1 MKERTES
8 LVILMQK
15 LKNMRVGLIE
25 LCATLIIGGL
35 MIIAGI
41 ILGLDLA
48 SLIIKLFSGLIKP
61 NVPNFNVINSFLRIN
76 SGMQVAMLLAVLI
89 MIGGIVVT
97 YRLTRTILK
106 SVAAKEV
113 APAIFQKHLGLRI
126 IEMVLGLIL
135 IVTGYFILNLPS
147 QNLFNTLLAAFVTIV
162 SGTYLLCH
170 SLLSLLPA
178 TWFNKIKLTKGKT
191 ELGLHHYASVFT
203 IISILFAL
211 TMGALALSHDFN
223 AFSQD
228 IKRGTYY
235 DGVIVSNTANIKN
248 DVAQLKIKKQQTYH
262 YKETKGHFYFVR
274 NELADNPIKYV
285 KSTGRRNFQVKSIKL
300 DQLNKNSLADDSF
313 RELVPNGFKN
323 KVIALRSAAEL
334 NKIKGKT
341 KYLTVVQLNSFD
353 RDWPFLLKIEHK
365 RAQSSAVYSRL
376 YSSSKAATYQL
387 ILGMSKEMKIL
398 GYSLAFVFGAS
409 LIAILIIAVKAAKR
423 DQKFTN
429 ERLAQRT
436 WQSKTGLLFFIPA
449 IFGVFDVLF
458 GLRFFNQVLPTAYY
472 EVWLPIVLMLLAYF
486 AIYLLTVTRHHKAE
500 F

>member
-1 MKERTES
+1 
-8 LVILMQK
+8 MQK

-35 MIIAGI
+35 MIIAGT

-89 MIGGIVVT
+89 IVGGIIVT
-97 YRLTRTILK
+97 YRLTRTILNSLEK
-106 SVAAKEV
+106 EDIPAFHKQKWLEIIALAA
-113 APAIFQKHLGLRI
+113 GLA
-126 IEMVLGLIL
+126 LIGG
-135 IVTGYFILNLPS
+135 GYFILNLPS

-162 SGTYLLCH
+162 AGTYLICH
-170 SLLSLLPA
+170 SLLSLVPA
-178 TWFNKIKLTKGKT
+178 TWFSKIKLAKGKT
-191 ELGLHHYASVFT
+191 QLGLHHYASVFT

-223 AFSQD
+223 AFPQD

-235 DGVIVSNTANIKN
+235 DGVIASNTANIKN

-323 KVIALRSAAEL
+323 KKIALRSTAEL

-365 RAQSSAVYSRL
+365 QAQSNLAYSHL
-376 YSSSKAATYQL
+376 YSNSKAATYQL

-398 GYSLAFVFGAS
+398 GYSVAFVFGVS
-409 LIAILIIAVKAAKR
+409 LIIVLMIVVKAAKR
-423 DQKFTN
+423 EQKLAN
-429 ERLAQRT
+429 ERLAQRA
-436 WQSKTGLLFFIPA
+436 WQSKTGLLFFVPA
-449 IFGVFDVLF
+449 TFGVFDVLL
-458 GLRFFNQVLPTAYY
+458 GLKFFDQVLPTAYY
-472 EVWLPIVLMLLAYF
+472 KVWLPIVLMLLVYF
-486 AIYLLTVTRHHKAE
+486 VIYLITVRRYHNAE

>member
-1 MKERTES
+1 
-8 LVILMQK
+8 MQK

-35 MIIAGI
+35 MIIAGT

-76 SGMQVAMLLAVLI
+76 SGMQVVMLLAVLI
-89 MIGGIVVT
+89 IVGGIVVT
-97 YRLTRTILK
+97 YRLTRTILNK
-106 SVAAKEV
+106 EDIPAFHKQKWLEIIALAA
-113 APAIFQKHLGLRI
+113 GLA
-126 IEMVLGLIL
+126 LIGG
-135 IVTGYFILNLPS
+135 GYFILNLPS

-170 SLLSLLPA
+170 SLLSLVPT
-178 TWFNKIKLTKGKT
+178 TWFSKIKLAKGKT
-191 ELGLHHYASVFT
+191 QLRLHHYAGVFT
-203 IISILFAL
+203 IISLLFAL
-211 TMGALALSHDFN
+211 TMGALALGHDVN
-223 AFSQD
+223 AFPQD

-235 DGVIVSNTANIKN
+235 DGVIASNTANIKN
-248 DVAQLKIKKQQTYH
+248 DVAQLKIKKQQTFH

-274 NELADNPIKYV
+274 DELADNPIKYV
-285 KSTGRRNFQVKSIKL
+285 KSIGRRNFQVKSIKL

-313 RELVPNGFKN
+313 RELVPNSSQTN
-323 KVIALRSAAEL
+323 KTIALRSAAEL

-341 KYLTVVQLNSFD
+341 KYLTLVQLNSFD

-365 RAQSSAVYSRL
+365 QAQSSLTYSRL
-376 YSSSKAATYQL
+376 YSNSKAALYQL
-387 ILGMSKEMKIL
+387 ALGMTREMKIL
-398 GYSLAFVFGAS
+398 GFSLAFVFGAS
-409 LIAILIIAVKAAKR
+409 LIAILIIVVKAAKR
-423 DQKFTN
+423 DQKFAN
-429 ERLAQRT
+429 ERMVQRT

-472 EVWLPIVLMLLAYF
+472 EVWLPMVLMIISYF
-486 AIYLLTVTRHHKAE
+486 VLYVIVAFWRKKAV

>member
-1 MKERTES
+1 
-8 LVILMQK
+8 MQR
-15 LKNMRVGLIE
+15 LKNMRIGLVE
-25 LCATLIIGGL
+25 LCATLIISSL

-61 NVPNFNVINSFLRIN
+61 DMPNFNVIISFLRIN
-76 SGMQVAMLLAVLI
+76 SGMQVVMLLAALI
-89 MIGGIVVT
+89 MLGGIVIT
-97 YRLTRTILK
+97 LRLTRSTL
-106 SVAAKEV
+106 SNLAEKED
-113 APAIFQKHLGLRI
+113 APAIFQKHSGLKI
-126 IEMVLGLIL
+126 IEVVLGLTA
-135 IVTGYFILNLPS
+135 VVAGYFMLNLPS
-147 QNLFNTLLAAFVTIV
+147 QSLFDTVLPAFITIV

-170 SLLSLLPA
+170 SLLSLVPA
-178 TWFNKIKLTKGKT
+178 NWFAKINLTKGKT
-191 ELGLHHYASVFT
+191 QQGLYHYASVFT
-203 IISILFAL
+203 IISLLFAL

-223 AFSQD
+223 SFPQV

-274 NELADNPIKYV
+274 NELANNPIKYV

-323 KVIALRSAAEL
+323 KKIALRSTAEL

-341 KYLTVVQLNSFD
+341 KYLTLVQLNSFD

-376 YSSSKAATYQL
+376 YSNSKAATYQL

-398 GYSLAFVFGAS
+398 GYSVAFVFGVS
-409 LIAILIIAVKAAKR
+409 LITVLMIVVKAAKR
-423 DQKFTN
+423 EQKLAN

-436 WQSKTGLLFFIPA
+436 WQSKTGLLFFVPA
-449 IFGVFDVLF
+449 TFGVFDVLF
-458 GLRFFNQVLPTAYY
+458 GLKFFDQILPTAYY
-472 EVWLPIVLMLLAYF
+472 KVWLPIVLMLLVYF
-486 AIYLLTVTRHHKAE
+486 VIYLLTVRRYHNAE

>member
-1 MKERTES
+1 
-8 LVILMQK
+8 MQK

-41 ILGLDLA
+41 ILGLDIA

-89 MIGGIVVT
+89 IVGGIVVT
-97 YRLTRTILK
+97 YRLTRTILNSLEK
-106 SVAAKEV
+106 EDIPAFHKQKWLEIIALAA
-113 APAIFQKHLGLRI
+113 GLA
-126 IEMVLGLIL
+126 LIGG
-135 IVTGYFILNLPS
+135 GYFILNLPIQS
-147 QNLFNTLLAAFVTIV
+147 LFNPLLPAFVTIV
-162 SGTYLLCH
+162 AGTYLICY

-191 ELGLHHYASVFT
+191 LLGLHHYAGVFT
-203 IISILFAL
+203 IISLLFAL
-211 TMGALALSHDFN
+211 TMGALALGHDVN
-223 AFSQD
+223 AFPQD

-285 KSTGRRNFQVKSIKL
+285 RNTGRRNFQVKSIKL
-300 DQLNKNSLADDSF
+300 DQLNKNSLAGNSF
-313 RELVPNGFKN
+313 RELVPNSSQTN
-323 KVIALRSAAEL
+323 KTIALCSTAEL
-334 NKIKGKT
+334 NKVKGNT
-341 KYLTVVQLNSFD
+341 KYLTLAQLNSFD

-365 RAQSSAVYSRL
+365 RAQSSLTYSRL

-409 LIAILIIAVKAAKR
+409 LIAILIIVVKAAKR
-423 DQKFTN
+423 DQKLVN
-429 ERLAQRT
+429 ERLTQRT

-458 GLRFFNQVLPTAYY
+458 GLRFFDQVLPTAYY
-472 EVWLPIVLMLLAYF
+472 EVWLPIVLMIISYF
-486 AIYLLTVTRHHKAE
+486 VLYVIVTFWRKKAV

>member
-1 MKERTES
+1 
-8 LVILMQK
+8 MQK
-15 LKNMRVGLIE
+15 LKNMRIGLIE
-25 LCATLIIGGL
+25 LCATLIISGL
-35 MIIAGI
+35 MIVTGI
-41 ILGLDLA
+41 ILGLNLA
-48 SLIIKLFSGLIKP
+48 SLIIKLFSGLLKLP
-61 NVPNFNVINSFLRIN
+61 AVNFNFINDFL
-76 SGMQVAMLLAVLI
+76 QVSWGVQAIMLLAAVI

-97 YRLTRTILK
+97 YNLTRTILK
-106 SVAAKEV
+106 SVAAKED
-113 APAIFQKHLGLRI
+113 ASAIFQKHSGLRI

-135 IVTGYFILNLPS
+135 VVTGYFILNLPS

-170 SLLSLLPA
+170 SLLSLLSA

-313 RELVPNGFKN
+313 RELVPNSSQTN
-323 KVIALRSAAEL
+323 KTIALCSTAEL
-334 NKIKGKT
+334 NKVKGNT
-341 KYLTVVQLNSFD
+341 KYLTLVQLNSFE

-365 RAQSSAVYSRL
+365 QAQSSLAYSHL
-376 YSSSKAATYQL
+376 YSNSKVATYQL

-398 GYSLAFVFGAS
+398 GFSLAFVFGVT
-409 LIAILIIAVKAAKR
+409 LIAVLIIEVIKFAKKNR
-423 DQKFTN
+423 DADQKLKTQKVSQ
-429 ERLAQRT
+429 ESST
-436 WQSKTGLLFFIPA
+436 YGTGLLFLIPA
-449 IFGVFDVLF
+449 VFGVFDALF
-458 GLRFFNQVLPTAYY
+458 GLKIFNQVLPTAYY
-472 EVWLPIVLMLLAYF
+472 EIWLPIMLMTLSYFVLCIMVVF
-486 AIYLLTVTRHHKAE
+486 WRKKAV

>member
-1 MKERTES
+1 
-8 LVILMQK
+8 MQK

-89 MIGGIVVT
+89 IVGGIVVT
-97 YRLTRTILK
+97 YRLTRTILNSLEK
-106 SVAAKEV
+106 EDIPAFHKQKWLEIIALVA
-113 APAIFQKHLGLRI
+113 GLA
-126 IEMVLGLIL
+126 LIGG
-135 IVTGYFILNLPS
+135 GYFVLNLPV
-147 QNLFNTLLAAFVTIV
+147 QNLFNPLLPAFVTIV

-178 TWFNKIKLTKGKT
+178 TWFSKIKLTKGKT
-191 ELGLHHYASVFT
+191 LLGLHHYAGVFT
-203 IISILFAL
+203 IISLLFAL
-211 TMGALALSHDFN
+211 TMGALALGHDVN
-223 AFSQD
+223 AFPQD

-285 KSTGRRNFQVKSIKL
+285 KNTSRRNFQVKSIKL

-313 RELVPNGFKN
+313 RELVPNSSQTN
-323 KVIALRSAAEL
+323 KTIALRSAAEL

-365 RAQSSAVYSRL
+365 QAQSSVVYSRL
-376 YSSSKAATYQL
+376 YSSSKAASYQL
-387 ILGMSKEMKIL
+387 ALGMSKEMKIL

-409 LIAILIIAVKAAKR
+409 LIAILIIVVKAAKR
-423 DQKFTN
+423 DQKLVN

-472 EVWLPIVLMLLAYF
+472 EVWLPMVLMIVSYF
-486 AIYLLTVTRHHKAE
+486 VLYIMVAFWRKKAVL
-500 F
+500 

>member
-1 MKERTES
+1 
-8 LVILMQK
+8 MQR
-15 LKNMRVGLIE
+15 LKNMRIGLVE
-25 LCATLIIGGL
+25 LCATLIISSL

-48 SLIIKLFSGLIKP
+48 SLIIKLFSSLIKP
-61 NVPNFNVINSFLRIN
+61 DVPNFNVIISFLKIN
-76 SGMQVAMLLAVLI
+76 SGMQVVMLLAALI
-89 MIGGIVVT
+89 MLGGIVIT
-97 YRLTRTILK
+97 LRLTRSTL
-106 SVAAKEV
+106 SNLAEKED
-113 APAIFQKHLGLRI
+113 APAIFQKHSGLKI
-126 IEMVLGLIL
+126 IEVVLGLIL
-135 IVTGYFILNLPS
+135 IVTGYFILNLPI
-147 QNLFNTLLAAFVTIV
+147 QNLFDTLLPAFVTIV
-162 SGTYLLCH
+162 AGTYLICY
-170 SLLSLLPA
+170 SLLSWLPA
-178 TWFNKIKLTKGKT
+178 TWFGKINLTKGKT
-191 ELGLHHYASVFT
+191 QQGLHHYAGVFT
-203 IISILFAL
+203 IISLLFAL
-211 TMGALALSHDFN
+211 AMGALALSHDFN
-223 AFSQD
+223 AFPQV

-262 YKETKGHFYFVR
+262 YKETKRHFYFVR

-285 KSTGRRNFQVKSIKL
+285 KSTGRSNFQVKSIKL

-341 KYLTVVQLNSFD
+341 KYLTLVQLNSFD

-376 YSSSKAATYQL
+376 YSNSKAATYQL

-409 LIAILIIAVKAAKR
+409 LIAILIIVVKAAKR
-423 DQKFTN
+423 DQKLVN
-429 ERLAQRT
+429 ERLTKRT

-486 AIYLLTVTRHHKAE
+486 AIYLLTVMRHHKVE

>member
-1 MKERTES
+1 
-8 LVILMQK
+8 MQR
-15 LKNMRVGLIE
+15 LKNMRIGLVE
-25 LCATLIIGGL
+25 LCATLIISSL

-48 SLIIKLFSGLIKP
+48 SLIIKLFNGLIKP
-61 NVPNFNVINSFLRIN
+61 DMPNFNVIISFLRIN
-76 SGMQVAMLLAVLI
+76 SGMQVVMLLAALI
-89 MIGGIVVT
+89 MLGGIVIT
-97 YRLTRTILK
+97 LRLTRSTL
-106 SVAAKEV
+106 SNLAEKED
-113 APAIFQKHLGLRI
+113 APAIFQKHSGLKI
-126 IEMVLGLIL
+126 IEVVLGLTA
-135 IVTGYFILNLPS
+135 VVAGYFMLNLPS
-147 QNLFNTLLAAFVTIV
+147 QSLFDTVLPAFITIV

-170 SLLSLLPA
+170 SLLSLVPA
-178 TWFNKIKLTKGKT
+178 NWFAKINLTKGKT
-191 ELGLHHYASVFT
+191 QQGLHHYASVFT
-203 IISILFAL
+203 IISLLFAL

-223 AFSQD
+223 AFPQD
-228 IKRGTYY
+228 IKRGIYY

-365 RAQSSAVYSRL
+365 QAQSSAVYSHL
-376 YSSSKAATYQL
+376 YSNSKAATYQL

-409 LIAILIIAVKAAKR
+409 LIAILIIVVKAAKR

-486 AIYLLTVTRHHKAE
+486 AIYLLTVMRHHKVE

>member
-1 MKERTES
+1 
-8 LVILMQK
+8 MQK

-76 SGMQVAMLLAVLI
+76 SGMQVVMLLAVLI
-89 MIGGIVVT
+89 IVGGIVVT
-97 YRLTRTILK
+97 YRLTRTILNSLEK
-106 SVAAKEV
+106 EDIPAFHKQKWLEIIALAA
-113 APAIFQKHLGLRI
+113 GLA
-126 IEMVLGLIL
+126 LIGG
-135 IVTGYFILNLPS
+135 GYFILNLPIQS
-147 QNLFNTLLAAFVTIV
+147 LFNTLLAAFVTIV

-191 ELGLHHYASVFT
+191 LLGLHHYAGVFT
-203 IISILFAL
+203 IISLLFAL
-211 TMGALALSHDFN
+211 TMGALALSHDVN
-223 AFSQD
+223 AFPQD

-285 KSTGRRNFQVKSIKL
+285 RNTGRRNFQVKSIKL
-300 DQLNKNSLADDSF
+300 DQLNKNSLAGNSF
-313 RELVPNGFKN
+313 RELVPNSSQTN
-323 KVIALRSAAEL
+323 KTIALCSTAEL
-334 NKIKGKT
+334 NKVKGNT
-341 KYLTVVQLNSFD
+341 KYLTLAQLNSFD

-365 RAQSSAVYSRL
+365 RAQSSLTYSRL

-409 LIAILIIAVKAAKR
+409 LIAILIIVVKAAKR
-423 DQKFTN
+423 DQKLVN
-429 ERLAQRT
+429 ERLTKRT

-458 GLRFFNQVLPTAYY
+458 GLRFFDQVLPTAYY
-472 EVWLPIVLMLLAYF
+472 EVWLPIVLMIISYF
-486 AIYLLTVTRHHKAE
+486 VLYVIVAFWRKKAV

>member
-1 MKERTES
+1 
-8 LVILMQK
+8 MQK

-61 NVPNFNVINSFLRIN
+61 NVPNFNVISSFLRIN
-76 SGMQVAMLLAVLI
+76 SGMQVVMLLAVLI
-89 MIGGIVVT
+89 IVGGIVVT
-97 YRLTRTILK
+97 YRLTRTILNK
-106 SVAAKEV
+106 EDIPAFHKQKWLEIIALAA
-113 APAIFQKHLGLRI
+113 GLA
-126 IEMVLGLIL
+126 LIGG
-135 IVTGYFILNLPS
+135 GYFILNLPS

-162 SGTYLLCH
+162 AGTYLICH
-170 SLLSLLPA
+170 SLLSLVPA
-178 TWFNKIKLTKGKT
+178 TWFSKIKLAKGKT
-191 ELGLHHYASVFT
+191 QLGLHHYASVFT

-262 YKETKGHFYFVR
+262 YKETNGHFYFVR

-285 KSTGRRNFQVKSIKL
+285 RNTGRRNFQVKSIKL
-300 DQLNKNSLADDSF
+300 DQLNKNSLAGNSF

-323 KVIALRSAAEL
+323 KTIALCSTAEL
-334 NKIKGKT
+334 NKVKGNT
-341 KYLTVVQLNSFD
+341 KYLTLVQLNSFD

-365 RAQSSAVYSRL
+365 QAQSSLTYSRL
-376 YSSSKAATYQL
+376 YSSSKAALYQL
-387 ILGMSKEMKIL
+387 ALGMTREMKIL
-398 GYSLAFVFGAS
+398 GFSLAFVFGAT
-409 LIAILIIAVKAAKR
+409 LIAILIIEVIKFAKKNWDI
-423 DQKFTN
+423 DQKLKIQKVSQESSTYV
-429 ERLAQRT
+429 
-436 WQSKTGLLFFIPA
+436 TGLLFLIPA
-449 IFGVFDVLF
+449 VFGVFDALF
-458 GLRFFNQVLPTAYY
+458 GLKIFNQLLPTAYY
-472 EVWLPIVLMLLAYF
+472 EIWLPIMLMIVSYF
-486 AIYLLTVTRHHKAE
+486 ALYIMVVFWRKKAV

>member
-1 MKERTES
+1 
-8 LVILMQK
+8 
-15 LKNMRVGLIE
+15 MRH
-25 LCATLIIGGL
+25 
-35 MIIAGI
+35 
-41 ILGLDLA
+41 
-48 SLIIKLFSGLIKP
+48 F
-61 NVPNFNVINSFLRIN
+61 
-76 SGMQVAMLLAVLI
+76 
-89 MIGGIVVT
+89 
-97 YRLTRTILK
+97 
-106 SVAAKEV
+106 
-113 APAIFQKHLGLRI
+113 
-126 IEMVLGLIL
+126 
-135 IVTGYFILNLPS
+135 
-147 QNLFNTLLAAFVTIV
+147 
-162 SGTYLLCH
+162 
-170 SLLSLLPA
+170 
-178 TWFNKIKLTKGKT
+178 
-191 ELGLHHYASVFT
+191 
-203 IISILFAL
+203 
-211 TMGALALSHDFN
+211 
-223 AFSQD
+223 
-228 IKRGTYY
+228 
-235 DGVIVSNTANIKN
+235 
-248 DVAQLKIKKQQTYH
+248 
-262 YKETKGHFYFVR
+262 KETKGHFYFVR
-274 NELADNPIKYV
+274 NELANNPIKYV

-323 KVIALRSAAEL
+323 KKIALRSTAEL

-365 RAQSSAVYSRL
+365 QAQSNLAYSHL
-376 YSSSKAATYQL
+376 YSNSKAATYQL

-409 LIAILIIAVKAAKR
+409 LIAILIIVVKAAKR

-486 AIYLLTVTRHHKAE
+486 AIYLLTVMWHHKVE

>member
-1 MKERTES
+1 
-8 LVILMQK
+8 MQR
-15 LKNMRVGLIE
+15 LKNMRIGLVE
-25 LCATLIIGGL
+25 LCATLIISSL

-61 NVPNFNVINSFLRIN
+61 DMPNFNVIISFLRIN
-76 SGMQVAMLLAVLI
+76 SGMQVVMLLAALI
-89 MIGGIVVT
+89 MLGGIVIT
-97 YRLTRTILK
+97 LRLTRSTL
-106 SVAAKEV
+106 SNLAEKED

-126 IEMVLGLIL
+126 IEMVLGLLL

-170 SLLSLLPA
+170 SLLSLVPA
-178 TWFNKIKLTKGKT
+178 TWFSKIKLAKGKT
-191 ELGLHHYASVFT
+191 QLRLHHYASVFT

-274 NELADNPIKYV
+274 NELANNPIKYV

-323 KVIALRSAAEL
+323 KKIALRSAAEL

-341 KYLTVVQLNSFD
+341 KYLTLVQLNSFD

-376 YSSSKAATYQL
+376 YSNSKAATYQL

-398 GYSLAFVFGAS
+398 GYSVAFVFGVS
-409 LIAILIIAVKAAKR
+409 LITVLMIVVKAAKR
-423 DQKFTN
+423 EQKLAN
-429 ERLAQRT
+429 ERLAQRA
-436 WQSKTGLLFFIPA
+436 WQSKTGLLFFVPA
-449 IFGVFDVLF
+449 TFGVFDVLF
-458 GLRFFNQVLPTAYY
+458 GLKFFDQVLPTAYY
-472 EVWLPIVLMLLAYF
+472 KVWLPIVLMLLVYF
-486 AIYLLTVTRHHKAE
+486 VIYLITVRRYHNAE

>member
-1 MKERTES
+1 
-8 LVILMQK
+8 MQK

-35 MIIAGI
+35 MIIAGT

-76 SGMQVAMLLAVLI
+76 SGMQVVMLLAVLI
-89 MIGGIVVT
+89 IVGGIVVT
-97 YRLTRTILK
+97 YRLTRTILNSLEK
-106 SVAAKEV
+106 EDIPAFHKQKWLEIIALAA
-113 APAIFQKHLGLRI
+113 GLA
-126 IEMVLGLIL
+126 LIGG
-135 IVTGYFILNLPS
+135 GYFVLNLPV
-147 QNLFNTLLAAFVTIV
+147 QNLFNPLLPAFVTIV

-191 ELGLHHYASVFT
+191 LLGLHHYAGVFT
-203 IISILFAL
+203 IISLLFAL
-211 TMGALALSHDFN
+211 TMSALALSHDVN
-223 AFSQD
+223 AFHQD

-262 YKETKGHFYFVR
+262 YKETNGHFYFVR

-300 DQLNKNSLADDSF
+300 NQLNKADSITSDSF

-323 KVIALRSAAEL
+323 KTIALRSTAEL
-334 NKIKGKT
+334 NRVNGKT
-341 KYLTVVQLNSFD
+341 KYLTLVQLNSFD

-365 RAQSSAVYSRL
+365 RAQSSVVYSRL
-376 YSSSKAATYQL
+376 YSSSKAASYQL
-387 ILGMSKEMKIL
+387 ALGMTREMKIL
-398 GYSLAFVFGAS
+398 GFSMAFVFGAT
-409 LIAILIIAVKAAKR
+409 LFAILIIEVIKFAKKNR
-423 DQKFTN
+423 DVDQKLKTQKVSQ
-429 ERLAQRT
+429 ESST
-436 WQSKTGLLFFIPA
+436 YGTGLLFLIPA
-449 IFGVFDVLF
+449 VFGVFDALF
-458 GLRFFNQVLPTAYY
+458 GLKIFNQVLPTAYY
-472 EVWLPIVLMLLAYF
+472 EVWLPMVLMIISYF
-486 AIYLLTVTRHHKAE
+486 VLYVIVVFWRKKAV

>member
-1 MKERTES
+1 
-8 LVILMQK
+8 
-15 LKNMRVGLIE
+15 MRVGLIE
-25 LCATLIIGGL
+25 LCATLIISSL
-35 MIIAGI
+35 MIIAGT

-61 NVPNFNVINSFLRIN
+61 DVPNFNFINSFLRIN
-76 SGMQVAMLLAVLI
+76 WGMQVAMLLAVLI
-89 MIGGIVVT
+89 IVGGIVVT
-97 YRLTRTILK
+97 YRLTRTILNSLEK
-106 SVAAKEV
+106 EDIPAFHKQKWLKIIALAA
-113 APAIFQKHLGLRI
+113 GLA
-126 IEMVLGLIL
+126 LIGG
-135 IVTGYFILNLPS
+135 GYFVLNLPV
-147 QNLFNTLLAAFVTIV
+147 QNLFNPLLPAFVTIV
-162 SGTYLLCH
+162 SGTYLICY

-191 ELGLHHYASVFT
+191 LLGLHHYASAFT
-203 IISILFAL
+203 IISLLFAL
-211 TMGALALSHDFN
+211 TMGALALSHDVN
-223 AFSQD
+223 AFPQD

-248 DVAQLKIKKQQTYH
+248 DVAQLKIKKQQTYR
-262 YKETKGHFYFVR
+262 YKETKAHFYFVR
-274 NELADNPIKYV
+274 DELADNPIKYV
-285 KSTGRRNFQVKSIKL
+285 RNTGRRNFQVKSIKL
-300 DQLNKNSLADDSF
+300 NQLNKADSITSDSF
-313 RELVPNGFKN
+313 RELVPNSSQTN
-323 KVIALRSAAEL
+323 KTIALRSVAEL

-341 KYLTVVQLNSFD
+341 KYLTLVQLNSFD

-365 RAQSSAVYSRL
+365 QAQSNVVYSRL

-387 ILGMSKEMKIL
+387 ALGMSKEMKIL

-409 LIAILIIAVKAAKR
+409 LIAILIIVVKAAKR
-423 DQKFTN
+423 DQKFAS

-472 EVWLPIVLMLLAYF
+472 EVWLPMVLMIISYF
-486 AIYLLTVTRHHKAE
+486 VLYVIVAFWRKKAV

>member
-1 MKERTES
+1 
-8 LVILMQK
+8 MQK

-35 MIIAGI
+35 MIIAGT

-76 SGMQVAMLLAVLI
+76 SGMQVVMLLAVLI
-89 MIGGIVVT
+89 IVGGIVVT
-97 YRLTRTILK
+97 YRLTRTILNK
-106 SVAAKEV
+106 EDIPAFHKQKWLEIIALAA
-113 APAIFQKHLGLRI
+113 GLA
-126 IEMVLGLIL
+126 LIGG
-135 IVTGYFILNLPS
+135 GYFILNLPV
-147 QNLFNTLLAAFVTIV
+147 QNLFNPLLPAFVTIV
-162 SGTYLLCH
+162 AGTYLICY

-191 ELGLHHYASVFT
+191 QLGLHHYASVFT

-223 AFSQD
+223 AFPQD

-235 DGVIVSNTANIKN
+235 DGVIASNTANIKN

-300 DQLNKNSLADDSF
+300 DQLNKNSLAGNSF

-323 KVIALRSAAEL
+323 KTIALCSTAEL
-334 NKIKGKT
+334 NKVKGNT
-341 KYLTVVQLNSFD
+341 KYLTLVQLNSFD

-365 RAQSSAVYSRL
+365 QAQSSLTYSRL
-376 YSSSKAATYQL
+376 YSSSKAALYQL
-387 ILGMSKEMKIL
+387 ALGMTREMKIL
-398 GYSLAFVFGAS
+398 GFSLAFVFGAT
-409 LIAILIIAVKAAKR
+409 LIAILIIEVIKFAKKNWDI
-423 DQKFTN
+423 DQKLKIQKVSQESSTYV
-429 ERLAQRT
+429 
-436 WQSKTGLLFFIPA
+436 TGLLFLIPA
-449 IFGVFDVLF
+449 VFGVFDALF
-458 GLRFFNQVLPTAYY
+458 GLKIFNQVLPTAYY
-472 EVWLPIVLMLLAYF
+472 EIWLPIMLMILSYFVLCIMVVF
-486 AIYLLTVTRHHKAE
+486 WRKKAV

>member
-1 MKERTES
+1 
-8 LVILMQK
+8 MQK

-35 MIIAGI
+35 MIIAGT

-89 MIGGIVVT
+89 IVGGIVVT
-97 YRLTRTILK
+97 YRLTRTILNSLEK
-106 SVAAKEV
+106 EDIPAFHKQKWLEIIALAA
-113 APAIFQKHLGLRI
+113 GLA
-126 IEMVLGLIL
+126 LIGG
-135 IVTGYFILNLPS
+135 GYFILNLPV
-147 QNLFNTLLAAFVTIV
+147 QNLFNTLLPAFVTIV

-191 ELGLHHYASVFT
+191 LLGLHHYAGVFT
-203 IISILFAL
+203 IISLLFAL
-211 TMGALALSHDFN
+211 TMGALALSHDVN
-223 AFSQD
+223 AFPQD

-285 KSTGRRNFQVKSIKL
+285 RNTGRRNFQVKSIKL

-313 RELVPNGFKN
+313 RELVPNSSQTN
-323 KVIALRSAAEL
+323 KTIALCSTAEL
-334 NKIKGKT
+334 NKVKGNT
-341 KYLTVVQLNSFD
+341 KYLTLAQLNSFD

-365 RAQSSAVYSRL
+365 RAQSSLTYSRL

-409 LIAILIIAVKAAKR
+409 LIAILIIVVKAAKR

-458 GLRFFNQVLPTAYY
+458 GLRFFDQVLPTAYY
-472 EVWLPIVLMLLAYF
+472 EVWLPIVLMIISYF
-486 AIYLLTVTRHHKAE
+486 VLYVIVAFWRKKAV

>member
-1 MKERTES
+1 
-8 LVILMQK
+8 MQR
-15 LKNMRVGLIE
+15 LKNMRIGLVE

-89 MIGGIVVT
+89 IVGGIVVT

-191 ELGLHHYASVFT
+191 LLGLHHYAGVFT
-203 IISILFAL
+203 IISLLFAL

-274 NELADNPIKYV
+274 NELANNPIKYV

-323 KVIALRSAAEL
+323 KTIALCSTAEL
-334 NKIKGKT
+334 NKVKGKT
-341 KYLTVVQLNSFD
+341 KYLTLVQLNSFD

-365 RAQSSAVYSRL
+365 QAQSNLAYSHL
-376 YSSSKAATYQL
+376 YSNSKAATYQL

-398 GYSLAFVFGAS
+398 GYSVAFVFGVS
-409 LIAILIIAVKAAKR
+409 LITVLMIVVKAAKR
-423 DQKFTN
+423 EQKLAT
-429 ERLAQRT
+429 ERLAQRA
-436 WQSKTGLLFFIPA
+436 WQSKTGLLFFVPA
-449 IFGVFDVLF
+449 TFGVFDVLF
-458 GLRFFNQVLPTAYY
+458 GLKFFDQVLPTAYY
-472 EVWLPIVLMLLAYF
+472 KVWLPIVLMLLVYF
-486 AIYLLTVTRHHKAE
+486 VIYLITVRRYHNAE

>member
-1 MKERTES
+1 
-8 LVILMQK
+8 MQK
-15 LKNMRVGLIE
+15 LKNMHVGLIE

-35 MIIAGI
+35 MIIAGT

-89 MIGGIVVT
+89 IVGGIVVT
-97 YRLTRTILK
+97 YRLTRTILNSLEK
-106 SVAAKEV
+106 EDIPAFHKQKWLEIIALAA
-113 APAIFQKHLGLRI
+113 GLA
-126 IEMVLGLIL
+126 LIGG
-135 IVTGYFILNLPS
+135 GYFVLNLPV
-147 QNLFNTLLAAFVTIV
+147 QNLFNPLLPAFVTIV

-191 ELGLHHYASVFT
+191 LLGLHHYAGVFT
-203 IISILFAL
+203 IISLLFAL
-211 TMGALALSHDFN
+211 TMGALALSHDVN
-223 AFSQD
+223 AFPQD

-235 DGVIVSNTANIKN
+235 DGVIASNTANIKN
-248 DVAQLKIKKQQTYH
+248 DVAQLKIKKQQTFH

-274 NELADNPIKYV
+274 DELADNPIKYV

-313 RELVPNGFKN
+313 RELVPNSSQTN
-323 KVIALRSAAEL
+323 KTIALRSAAEL
-334 NKIKGKT
+334 NNVKGKT
-341 KYLTVVQLNSFD
+341 KYLTLVQLNSFD

-365 RAQSSAVYSRL
+365 QAQSSLTYSRL
-376 YSSSKAATYQL
+376 YSSSKAALYQL
-387 ILGMSKEMKIL
+387 ALGMTREMKIL
-398 GYSLAFVFGAS
+398 GFSLAFVFGAS
-409 LIAILIIAVKAAKR
+409 LIAILIIVVKAAKR
-423 DQKFTN
+423 DQKLAS
-429 ERLAQRT
+429 ERLSQRA

-472 EVWLPIVLMLLAYF
+472 EVWLPMVLMIISYF
-486 AIYLLTVTRHHKAE
+486 VLYVIVAFWRKKAV

>member
-1 MKERTES
+1 
-8 LVILMQK
+8 MQK

-76 SGMQVAMLLAVLI
+76 WGMQVVMLLAVLI

-97 YRLTRTILK
+97 YNLTRTILK
-106 SVAAKEV
+106 SVAAKED

-126 IEMVLGLIL
+126 IEMVLGLVL

-170 SLLSLLPA
+170 SLLSLVPT
-178 TWFNKIKLTKGKT
+178 TWFSKIKLAKGKT
-191 ELGLHHYASVFT
+191 LLGLHHYAGVFT
-203 IISILFAL
+203 IISLLFAL

-341 KYLTVVQLNSFD
+341 KYLTLVQLNSFD

-365 RAQSSAVYSRL
+365 RAQSNLAYSHL
-376 YSSSKAATYQL
+376 YSNSKAATYQL
-387 ILGMSKEMKIL
+387 ILRMSKEMKIL

-486 AIYLLTVTRHHKAE
+486 AIYLLTVMRHHKVE

>member
-1 MKERTES
+1 
-8 LVILMQK
+8 MQK
-15 LKNMRVGLIE
+15 LKNMRIGLIE
-25 LCATLIIGGL
+25 LCVTLIIGGL
-35 MIIAGI
+35 MIIAGT

-89 MIGGIVVT
+89 IVGGIIVT
-97 YRLTRTILK
+97 YNLTRTILNSLEK
-106 SVAAKEV
+106 EDIPAFHKQKWLEIIALAA
-113 APAIFQKHLGLRI
+113 GLA
-126 IEMVLGLIL
+126 LIGG
-135 IVTGYFILNLPS
+135 GYFILNFPV
-147 QNLFNTLLAAFVTIV
+147 QNLFNPLLPAFITIV

-170 SLLSLLPA
+170 SLLSLVPA
-178 TWFNKIKLTKGKT
+178 NWFNKIKLTKGKT
-191 ELGLHHYASVFT
+191 QQGLYHYASVFT

-211 TMGALALSHDFN
+211 TMGALALGHDVN
-223 AFSQD
+223 AFPQD

-235 DGVIVSNTANIKN
+235 DGVIASNTANIKN

-262 YKETKGHFYFVR
+262 YKETKRHFYFVH

-313 RELVPNGFKN
+313 RELVPNSSQTN
-323 KVIALRSAAEL
+323 KTIALRSAAEL
-334 NKIKGKT
+334 NNVKGKT
-341 KYLTVVQLNSFD
+341 KYLTLVQLNSFD

-365 RAQSSAVYSRL
+365 RAQSSVVYSRL
-376 YSSSKAATYQL
+376 YSSSKAASYQL
-387 ILGMSKEMKIL
+387 ALGMSKEMKIL

-409 LIAILIIAVKAAKR
+409 MIAVLMIVVKAAKR
-423 DQKFTN
+423 DQKLVN

-472 EVWLPIVLMLLAYF
+472 EVWLPMVLMIISYF
-486 AIYLLTVTRHHKAE
+486 VLYFIVAFWRKKAV

>member
-1 MKERTES
+1 
-8 LVILMQK
+8 MQK

-89 MIGGIVVT
+89 IVGGIIVT
-97 YRLTRTILK
+97 YRLTRTILNSLEK
-106 SVAAKEV
+106 EDIPAFHKQKWLEIIALAA
-113 APAIFQKHLGLRI
+113 GLAL
-126 IEMVLGLIL
+126 VGG
-135 IVTGYFILNLPS
+135 GYFILNLPS

-170 SLLSLLPA
+170 SLLSLVPA

-191 ELGLHHYASVFT
+191 LLGLHHYAGVFT
-203 IISILFAL
+203 IISLLFAL

-274 NELADNPIKYV
+274 NELANNPIKYV

-365 RAQSSAVYSRL
+365 RAQSNLAYSHL
-376 YSSSKAATYQL
+376 YSNSKAATYQL

-458 GLRFFNQVLPTAYY
+458 GLRFFDQVLPTAYY

-486 AIYLLTVTRHHKAE
+486 AIYLLTVMRHHKVE

>member
-1 MKERTES
+1 M
-8 LVILMQK
+8 VILMQK
-15 LKNMRVGLIE
+15 LKNMCVGLIE
-25 LCATLIIGGL
+25 LCATLIISSL

-61 NVPNFNVINSFLRIN
+61 DMPNFNVIISFLRIN
-76 SGMQVAMLLAVLI
+76 SGMQVVMLLAALI
-89 MIGGIVVT
+89 MLGGIVIT
-97 YRLTRTILK
+97 LRLTRSTL
-106 SVAAKEV
+106 SNLAEKED
-113 APAIFQKHLGLRI
+113 APAIFQKHSGLKI
-126 IEMVLGLIL
+126 IEVVLGLIL
-135 IVTGYFILNLPS
+135 IVTGYFILNLPI
-147 QNLFNTLLAAFVTIV
+147 QNLFDTLLPAFVTIV
-162 SGTYLLCH
+162 AGTYLICY
-170 SLLSLLPA
+170 SLLSWLPA
-178 TWFNKIKLTKGKT
+178 TWFGKINLTKGKT
-191 ELGLHHYASVFT
+191 QLGLHHYAGVFT
-203 IISILFAL
+203 IISLLFAL
-211 TMGALALSHDFN
+211 AMGALALSHDFN
-223 AFSQD
+223 AFPQV

-262 YKETKGHFYFVR
+262 YKETKRHFYFVR

-285 KSTGRRNFQVKSIKL
+285 KSTGRSNFQVKSIKL
-300 DQLNKNSLADDSF
+300 DQLNKNSLAGNSF
-313 RELVPNGFKN
+313 RELVPNSSQKE
-323 KVIALRSAAEL
+323 KTIALCSTAEL
-334 NKIKGKT
+334 NKVKGKT
-341 KYLTVVQLNSFD
+341 KYLTLVQLNSFD

-365 RAQSSAVYSRL
+365 RAQSNLAYSHL
-376 YSSSKAATYQL
+376 YSNSKAATYQL
-387 ILGMSKEMKIL
+387 ILRMSKEMKIL

-486 AIYLLTVTRHHKAE
+486 AIYLLTVRRHHKAE

>member
-1 MKERTES
+1 
-8 LVILMQK
+8 MQR
-15 LKNMRVGLIE
+15 LKNMRIGLVE
-25 LCATLIIGGL
+25 LCATLIISSL

-48 SLIIKLFSGLIKP
+48 SLIIKLFSSLIKP
-61 NVPNFNVINSFLRIN
+61 DVPNFNVIISFLKIN
-76 SGMQVAMLLAVLI
+76 SGMQVVMLLAALI
-89 MIGGIVVT
+89 MLGGIVIT
-97 YRLTRTILK
+97 LRLTRSTL
-106 SVAAKEV
+106 SNLAEKED
-113 APAIFQKHLGLRI
+113 APAIFQKHSGLKI
-126 IEMVLGLIL
+126 IEVVLGLIL
-135 IVTGYFILNLPS
+135 IVTGYFILNLPI
-147 QNLFNTLLAAFVTIV
+147 QNLFDTLLPAFVTIV
-162 SGTYLLCH
+162 AGTYLICY
-170 SLLSLLPA
+170 SLLSWLPA
-178 TWFNKIKLTKGKT
+178 TWFGKINLTKGKT
-191 ELGLHHYASVFT
+191 QQGLHHYAGVFT
-203 IISILFAL
+203 IISLLFAL
-211 TMGALALSHDFN
+211 AMGALALSHDFN
-223 AFSQD
+223 AFPQV

-262 YKETKGHFYFVR
+262 YKETKRHFYFVR

-285 KSTGRRNFQVKSIKL
+285 KSTGRSNFQVKSIKL

-341 KYLTVVQLNSFD
+341 KYLTLVQLNSFD

-365 RAQSSAVYSRL
+365 RAQSNLAYSHL
-376 YSSSKAATYQL
+376 YSNSKAATYQL

-486 AIYLLTVTRHHKAE
+486 AIYLLTVMQHHKVE

>member
-1 MKERTES
+1 
-8 LVILMQK
+8 MQK

-35 MIIAGI
+35 MIIAGT

-76 SGMQVAMLLAVLI
+76 SGMQVVMLLAVLI
-89 MIGGIVVT
+89 IVGGIVVT
-97 YRLTRTILK
+97 YRLTRTILNK
-106 SVAAKEV
+106 EDIPAFHKQKWLEIIALAA
-113 APAIFQKHLGLRI
+113 GLA
-126 IEMVLGLIL
+126 LIGG
-135 IVTGYFILNLPS
+135 GYFILNLPS

-170 SLLSLLPA
+170 SLLSLVPT
-178 TWFNKIKLTKGKT
+178 TWFSKIKLAKGKT
-191 ELGLHHYASVFT
+191 QLRLHHYASVFT

-235 DGVIVSNTANIKN
+235 DGIIVSNTANIKN

-300 DQLNKNSLADDSF
+300 DQLNKNSLAGNSF

-323 KVIALRSAAEL
+323 KTIALCSTAEL
-334 NKIKGKT
+334 NKVKGNT
-341 KYLTVVQLNSFD
+341 KYLTLVQLNSFD

-365 RAQSSAVYSRL
+365 QAQSSLTYSRL
-376 YSSSKAATYQL
+376 YSSSKAALYQL
-387 ILGMSKEMKIL
+387 ALGMTREMKIL
-398 GYSLAFVFGAS
+398 GFSLAFVFGAT
-409 LIAILIIAVKAAKR
+409 LIAILIIEVIKFAKKNWDI
-423 DQKFTN
+423 DQKLKIQKVSQESSTYV
-429 ERLAQRT
+429 
-436 WQSKTGLLFFIPA
+436 TGLLFLIPA
-449 IFGVFDVLF
+449 VFGVFDALF
-458 GLRFFNQVLPTAYY
+458 GLKIFNQVLPTAYY
-472 EVWLPIVLMLLAYF
+472 EIWLPIMLMILSYFVLCIMVVF
-486 AIYLLTVTRHHKAE
+486 WRKKAV

>member
-1 MKERTES
+1 M
-8 LVILMQK
+8 VILMQK

-61 NVPNFNVINSFLRIN
+61 NVPNFNFINSFLRIN
-76 SGMQVAMLLAVLI
+76 SGMQVVMLLAVLI
-89 MIGGIVVT
+89 IVGGIIVT
-97 YRLTRTILK
+97 YNLTRTILNSLEK
-106 SVAAKEV
+106 EDIPAFHKQKWLEIIALAA
-113 APAIFQKHLGLRI
+113 GLA
-126 IEMVLGLIL
+126 LIGG
-135 IVTGYFILNLPS
+135 GYFVLNLPV
-147 QNLFNTLLAAFVTIV
+147 QNLFNPLLPAFVTIV

-191 ELGLHHYASVFT
+191 LLGLHHYAGVFT
-203 IISILFAL
+203 IISLLFAL
-211 TMGALALSHDFN
+211 TMGALALGHDVN
-223 AFSQD
+223 AFPQD

-262 YKETKGHFYFVR
+262 YKETKRHFYFVH
-274 NELADNPIKYV
+274 NELADKPIKYV

-313 RELVPNGFKN
+313 RELVPNSSQTN
-323 KVIALRSAAEL
+323 KTIALCSTAEL

-341 KYLTVVQLNSFD
+341 KYLTLVQLNSFD

-365 RAQSSAVYSRL
+365 QAQSSVVYSRL
-376 YSSSKAATYQL
+376 YSSSKAASYQL
-387 ILGMSKEMKIL
+387 ALGMSKEMKIL

-409 LIAILIIAVKAAKR
+409 LIAILIIVVKAAKR
-423 DQKFTN
+423 DQKLVN

-472 EVWLPIVLMLLAYF
+472 EVWLPMVLMIVSYF
-486 AIYLLTVTRHHKAE
+486 VLYIMVAFWRKKAV

>member
-1 MKERTES
+1 
-8 LVILMQK
+8 MQK

-41 ILGLDLA
+41 ILGLDIA

-89 MIGGIVVT
+89 IVGGIIVT
-97 YRLTRTILK
+97 YRLTRTILNSLEK
-106 SVAAKEV
+106 EDIPAFHKQKWLEIIALAA
-113 APAIFQKHLGLRI
+113 GLA
-126 IEMVLGLIL
+126 LIGG
-135 IVTGYFILNLPS
+135 GYFILNLPV
-147 QNLFNTLLAAFVTIV
+147 QNLFNPLLPAFVTIV
-162 SGTYLLCH
+162 VGTYLICY

-178 TWFNKIKLTKGKT
+178 TWFSKIKLAKGKT

-223 AFSQD
+223 AFPQD

-235 DGVIVSNTANIKN
+235 DGVIASNTANIKN

-285 KSTGRRNFQVKSIKL
+285 RNTGRRNFQVKSIKL
-300 DQLNKNSLADDSF
+300 DQLNKNSLAGNSF
-313 RELVPNGFKN
+313 RELVPNSSQTN
-323 KVIALRSAAEL
+323 KTIALCSTAEL
-334 NKIKGKT
+334 NKVKGNT
-341 KYLTVVQLNSFD
+341 KYLTLVQLNSFD

-365 RAQSSAVYSRL
+365 QAQSSLTYSPL
-376 YSSSKAATYQL
+376 YSSSKAALYQL
-387 ILGMSKEMKIL
+387 ALGMTREMKIL
-398 GYSLAFVFGAS
+398 GFSLAFVFGAT
-409 LIAILIIAVKAAKR
+409 LIAILIIEVIKFAKKNR
-423 DQKFTN
+423 DIDQKLKTQKVSQ
-429 ERLAQRT
+429 ESSAYV
-436 WQSKTGLLFFIPA
+436 TGLLFLIPA
-449 IFGVFDVLF
+449 VFGVFDALF
-458 GLRFFNQVLPTAYY
+458 GLKIFNQLLPTAYY
-472 EVWLPIVLMLLAYF
+472 EIWLPIMLMIVSYF
-486 AIYLLTVTRHHKAE
+486 ALYTMVVFWRKKAV

>member
-1 MKERTES
+1 
-8 LVILMQK
+8 MQK
-15 LKNMRVGLIE
+15 LKNMCVGLIE

-35 MIIAGI
+35 MIIAGT

-76 SGMQVAMLLAVLI
+76 SGMQVVMLLVAVI

-97 YRLTRTILK
+97 YKLTRTILK

-113 APAIFQKHLGLRI
+113 EPAVLQKHSGLRI
-126 IEMVLGLIL
+126 IEMILGLVL
-135 IVTGYFILNLPS
+135 VVSGYFILNLPV
-147 QNLFNTLLAAFVTIV
+147 QNLFNPLLPAFVTIV
-162 SGTYLLCH
+162 AGTYLLCY
-170 SLLSLLPA
+170 SLLSLVPA
-178 TWFNKIKLTKGKT
+178 TWFSKIKLAKGKT
-191 ELGLHHYASVFT
+191 KLGLHHYAGVFT

-211 TMGALALSHDFN
+211 TMGALALGHDVN
-223 AFSQD
+223 AFPQD

-274 NELADNPIKYV
+274 NELANNPIKYV
-285 KSTGRRNFQVKSIKL
+285 KSTGRRSFQVKSIKL
-300 DQLNKNSLADDSF
+300 DQLNKNSLAGESF
-313 RELVPNGFKN
+313 RELVPNSSQKE
-323 KVIALRSAAEL
+323 KTIALRSTAEL

-341 KYLTVVQLNSFD
+341 KYLTVVQLNIFD

-365 RAQSSAVYSRL
+365 QAQSNLAYSHL
-376 YSSSKAATYQL
+376 YSNSKAATYQL

-398 GYSLAFVFGAS
+398 GYSVAFVFGVS
-409 LIAILIIAVKAAKR
+409 LIIVLMIVVKAAKR
-423 DQKFTN
+423 EQKLAN
-429 ERLAQRT
+429 ERLAQRA
-436 WQSKTGLLFFIPA
+436 WQSKTGLLFFVPA
-449 IFGVFDVLF
+449 TFGVFDVLF
-458 GLRFFNQVLPTAYY
+458 GLKFFDQVLPTAYY
-472 EVWLPIVLMLLAYF
+472 KVWLPIVLMLLVYF
-486 AIYLLTVTRHHKAE
+486 VIYLITVRRYHNAE

>member
-1 MKERTES
+1 
-8 LVILMQK
+8 MQK

-76 SGMQVAMLLAVLI
+76 SGMQVVMLLVAVI
-89 MIGGIVVT
+89 MIGCIVVT
-97 YRLTRTILK
+97 YNLTRTILK
-106 SVAAKEV
+106 SVAAKED

-170 SLLSLLPA
+170 SLLSLVPT
-178 TWFNKIKLTKGKT
+178 TWFSKIKLAKGKT
-191 ELGLHHYASVFT
+191 LLGLHHYAGVFT
-203 IISILFAL
+203 IISLLFAL

-285 KSTGRRNFQVKSIKL
+285 KNTGRRNFQVKSIKL
-300 DQLNKNSLADDSF
+300 DQLNKNSLAGNSF
-313 RELVPNGFKN
+313 RELVPNSSQKD
-323 KVIALRSAAEL
+323 KTIALCSTAEL
-334 NKIKGKT
+334 NKVKGNT
-341 KYLTVVQLNSFD
+341 KYLTLVQLNSFD

-365 RAQSSAVYSRL
+365 QAQSSLTYSRL
-376 YSSSKAATYQL
+376 YSSSKAAFYQL
-387 ILGMSKEMKIL
+387 ALGMTREMKIL
-398 GYSLAFVFGAS
+398 GFSMAFVFGAT
-409 LIAILIIAVKAAKR
+409 LFAILIIEVIKFAKKNR
-423 DQKFTN
+423 DVDQKLKTQKVSQ
-429 ERLAQRT
+429 ESST
-436 WQSKTGLLFFIPA
+436 YVTGLLFLIPA
-449 IFGVFDVLF
+449 VFGVFDALF
-458 GLRFFNQVLPTAYY
+458 GLKIFNQVLPTAYY
-472 EVWLPIVLMLLAYF
+472 EIWLPIMLMIVSYFVLYIMVAF
-486 AIYLLTVTRHHKAE
+486 WRKKAV

>member
-1 MKERTES
+1 
-8 LVILMQK
+8 MQK

-76 SGMQVAMLLAVLI
+76 WGMQVVMLLAVLI

-97 YRLTRTILK
+97 YNLTRTILK
-106 SVAAKEV
+106 SVAAKED

-126 IEMVLGLIL
+126 IEMVLGLVL

-170 SLLSLLPA
+170 SLLSLVPT
-178 TWFNKIKLTKGKT
+178 TWFSKIKLAKGKT
-191 ELGLHHYASVFT
+191 LLGLHHYAGVFT
-203 IISILFAL
+203 IISLLFAL

-341 KYLTVVQLNSFD
+341 KYLTLVQLNSFD

-376 YSSSKAATYQL
+376 YSNSKAATYQL

-486 AIYLLTVTRHHKAE
+486 AIYLLTVMRHHKVE